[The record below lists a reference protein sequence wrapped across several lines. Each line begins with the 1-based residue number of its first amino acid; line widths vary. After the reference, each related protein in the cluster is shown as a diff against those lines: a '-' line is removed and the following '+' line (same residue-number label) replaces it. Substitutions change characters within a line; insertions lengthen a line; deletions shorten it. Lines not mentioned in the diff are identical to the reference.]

1 MSLQQST
8 NYGLSQSD
16 NESYRF
22 QSKGPVVSVV
32 CRKKRLFGKPRISDG
47 NIQALVHHT
56 DSTSTVAVV
65 AIFTFCC
72 WVRAVMLSL
81 WCLRLE
87 GPFRILVRGQVLPA
101 KLEKEK
107 GGVLLCVAC
116 TGHLSR
122 VRFLPLECKR
132 AKRRSIV
139 ANECA
144 RNRDWEMQAL
154 RASFRLLIGVRRVR
168 LYLSPSDPPLTI
180 FERPASLFALHA
192 FPSPSR
198 RLTPPTAP
206 PRAPSDSP
214 ISAPTPKH
222 QHHARESHKARNS
235 FPSTQS
241 TFRQRV

>member
-1 MSLQQST
+1 M
-8 NYGLSQSD
+8 
-16 NESYRF
+16 
-22 QSKGPVVSVV
+22 V

-56 DSTSTVAVV
+56 DSTSTVAAV
-65 AIFTFCC
+65 ATFAFCC
-72 WVRAVMLSL
+72 CVRLS
-81 WCLRLE
+81 CCFVVFEARKAISDPCE
-87 GPFRILVRGQVLPA
+87 RTGVACRVG
-101 KLEKEK
+101 EEK
-107 GGVLLCVAC
+107 GAFLLCVAC

-122 VRFLPLECKR
+122 VRFLPLERKR
-132 AKRRSIV
+132 AKRGSIV

-154 RASFRLLIGVRRVR
+154 RASFRLMIGVRRVR

-206 PRAPSDSP
+206 RATSDSP

-222 QHHARESHKARNS
+222 QHHARESHKARN